1 MFGVKRKWLVG
12 LKHKEVKKLR
22 KVMTRVKYETQD
34 NLERENNVLRH
45 MSVKWDVSYSKLP
58 ISYKLDYAMY
68 RDENLLGFAEVKC
81 RQNSI
86 NDFSTYIISL
96 SKVIKARRLASV
108 TGTKSV
114 LIVSWSDATGWI
126 NFFSDF
132 EVKQGGRSDRDDWQD
147 QEPVCH
153 FDIKEFKIISHSDLS
168 AAKIKEREDE

>member
-1 MFGVKRKWLVG
+1 MRN
-12 LKHKEVKKLR
+12 KEVKKLR
-22 KVMTRVKYETQD
+22 KVMPRKKYESED
-34 NLERENNVLRH
+34 NLDKEKNVLRH

-68 RDENLLGFAEVKC
+68 RDEKLLGFAEVKC
-81 RQNSI
+81 RQNSVH
-86 NDFSTYIISL
+86 DFSTYIISL

-132 EVKQGGRSDRDDWQD
+132 DVKQGGRSDRDDWQD

-153 FDIKEFKIISHSDLS
+153 FDVKDFKIISHSDLS
-168 AAKIKEREDE
+168 AAE

>member
-1 MFGVKRKWLVG
+1 
-12 LKHKEVKKLR
+12 
-22 KVMTRVKYETQD
+22 MTRKMYESKD
-34 NLERENNVLRH
+34 NLEKEKNVLRH

-58 ISYKLDYAMY
+58 ISYKLDYSMY
-68 RDENLLGFAEVKC
+68 RNDKLCGFAEVKC
-81 RQNSI
+81 RKNSM

-96 SKVIKARRLASV
+96 SKVMKARRLASV

-126 NFFSDF
+126 NLFSDF

-153 FDIKEFKIISHSDLS
+153 FQISEFKIISHSDLS
-168 AAKIKEREDE
+168 AATN